1 MTHESKNGTFVD
13 ARSQDINDKMN
24 ARFEEASQPTFED
37 GLPQTPTAEA
47 IDNMYFDVV
56 GGVKK
61 KRLYG
66 IGSQEYVTYPDAMS
80 GHVRRAAR
88 LSSSTVIV
96 VRVDALQANENQDP
110 TIVDA
115 TARADAAI
123 GGDIAATADQ
133 TALATAEVVATNE
146 RCMVLTKDNEALRQ
160 ELDVL
165 RQQVR
170 ILMRNVIVQLP
181 SSP

>member
-24 ARFEEASQPTFED
+24 ARFEEASQPTIED

-66 IGSQEYVTYPDAMS
+66 LGSQEYVTYPDAMS

-96 VRVDALQANENQDP
+96 
-110 TIVDA
+110 DA

-123 GGDIAATADQ
+123 ASDVAATADQ

-146 RCMVLTKDNEALRQ
+146 RCMVLTKENEALRQ

-165 RQQVR
+165 RHQVR
-170 ILMRNVIVQLP
+170 ILMRNVLVQLP
-181 SSP
+181 SSSSTPIEDNMTLPPLP